1 MNINAPIEASE
12 AHRLQIV
19 STGDDLAAVAS
30 AWSHLWN
37 EADGLVFQNPD
48 WIVAWWN
55 TLPVNH
61 KHALRI
67 GLLWHGDSLEAVLP
81 LMITR
86 RRGLRILEWA
96 AISCTDYP
104 DILAVAD
111 CPVEH
116 LRQLWLAVVEAGGFD
131 IAQLYRLLPDAR
143 MRDVVPTGKFKL
155 RPGHRTEVSCRVG
168 GGGYAGEGGW
178 LAQQSKKA
186 RQNHRRGY
194 KVLQE
199 GAEVQFRL
207 VDTSVEP
214 IAPIVDQFYLLKRKW
229 LVDTGRQSELL
240 KADAGVIQ
248 ALVEVLRSLGIL
260 RIFVLERSGE
270 IVALSVN
277 FEQRGVMMAFLT
289 TFDPAYDRASP
300 GNLLIVDYIQWSFA
314 QGLRMVDFLC
324 GGERFKFR
332 FASTTV
338 ALESLVGART
348 LLGRAALFANKVR
361 LRSVARDET
370 ANDADEASVA
380 EGRLAA

>member
-1 MNINAPIEASE
+1 MSINAPIEASGS
-12 AHRLQIV
+12 HRLQIV

-30 AWSHLWN
+30 AWSRLWR
-37 EADGLVFQNPD
+37 ETDGLVFQSPD
-48 WIVAWWN
+48 WVVAWWN

-67 GLLWHGDSLEAVLP
+67 GLIWHGDTLKAALP

-86 RRGLRILEWA
+86 RKGLRILEWA

-111 CPVEH
+111 CPLEQ
-116 LRQLWLAVVEAGGFD
+116 LRLLWLAIVEAGGFD
-131 IAQLYRLLPDAR
+131 LAQLYRLLPDAL
-143 MRDVVPTGKFKL
+143 MRDVVPTGKLRL
-155 RPGHRTEVSCRVG
+155 RPGHRTEVSCRVAG
-168 GGGYAGEGGW
+168 DYAGEGGW

-194 KVLQE
+194 KVLAE

-207 VDTSVEP
+207 VDTSAEP

-229 LVDTGRQSELL
+229 LDDTGRQSELL
-240 KADAGVIQ
+240 EADAGVIQ

-270 IVALSVN
+270 IVALSIN

-314 QGLRMVDFLC
+314 QGLRIVDFLC

-338 ALESLVGART
+338 TLDSLVGART
-348 LLGRAALFANKVR
+348 VLGRAALFANKLR
-361 LRSVARDET
+361 LRSIPEGET
-370 ANDADEASVA
+370 ADDADEASA
-380 EGRLAA
+380 GESRQAA